1 MLRLLLIFLIG
12 LLYSGNSFAKILRV
26 NVVTSNP
33 NGVILSIERPLLL
46 AYSIDLDKG
55 ISTATKMAQNHC
67 QSFSKDSYSFYSK
80 GNSIYALDKYGTT
93 ASAYKSAY
101 GYIKDFD
108 DSNVSVWLAR
118 YFCAKSELDARKLYD
133 NSRSVLPRNFNS
145 ILKQGTSLF
154 LVNHKSYFNPKQAPS
169 IVVEKPKKEKKKEPK
184 RKEPKASPDDDKIV
198 PAGSGS
204 GFFVSKDGHAIT
216 NYHVIEGCDI
226 NKLSFKGSQS
236 EVKVLAVD
244 KVNDI
249 AILKSNAKP
258 DVIFAVSNEDVSL
271 LEDVIVAGFPLGK
284 QISSA
289 IKTHKG
295 VVTALAGVGDN
306 YSFFQT
312 DAAIN
317 QGNSGGP
324 IINLKGNVVGIAVAT
339 WVEEGVQGV
348 HFGIKS
354 STLKTFA
361 NANSLS
367 FASPNYREL
376 SNKDLGKLI
385 TKGTVYVECHMTV
398 AKIKKMIAQ
407 AENRKAFF
415 KEHK

>member
-1 MLRLLLIFLIG
+1 MMKKVLTLLLIGIFLQGCETTNTSGGNINITGETSRITNVTRTFVENKNCKYIKSTKHTHAGWSTFQADVKHNYIKIANEVISLNATHFVVTGSFNDG
-12 LLYSGNSFAKILRV
+12 LLVDLR
-26 NVVTSNP
+26 
-33 NGVILSIERPLLL
+33 
-46 AYSIDLDKG
+46 
-55 ISTATKMAQNHC
+55 TK
-67 QSFSKDSYSFYSK
+67 
-80 GNSIYALDKYGTT
+80 
-93 ASAYKSAY
+93 
-101 GYIKDFD
+101 
-108 DSNVSVWLAR
+108 VSVTA
-118 YFCAKSELDARKLYD
+118 DIYD
-133 NSRSVLPRNFNS
+133 C
-145 ILKQGTSLF
+145 KQKEKIEIAEKT
-154 LVNHKSYFNPKQAPS
+154 KPKD
-169 IVVEKPKKEKKKEPK
+169 EKPKKAKPKDEP
-184 RKEPKASPDDDKIV
+184 SDDQVV

-204 GFFVSKDGHAIT
+204 GFFVSNDGHVIT

-226 NKLSFKGSQS
+226 NKLSFKGSQT
-236 EVKVLAVD
+236 ELKVLAVD

-249 AILKSNAKP
+249 TILKSDIRPKI
-258 DVIFAVSNEDVSL
+258 IFPVSNEDVTL

-324 IINLKGNVVGIAVAT
+324 IINQKGNVVGIAVAT

-361 NANSLS
+361 SANGLS
-367 FASPNYREL
+367 FASSNYKKL

-385 TKGTVYVECHMTV
+385 TDSTVYIECHMTV
-398 AKIKKMIAQ
+398 AKIKKMIAEE
-407 AENRKAFF
+407 ENRKAFF

>member
-1 MLRLLLIFLIG
+1 MKKLLGILVLSFSFFFEANADKINFSGTVWKIYDLQDGDIQEVEFHKSG
-12 LLYSGNSFAKILRV
+12 KCAYTNIRSASGNEGKS
-26 NVVTSNP
+26 
-33 NGVILSIERPLLL
+33 
-46 AYSIDLDKG
+46 YSISEGNCRWTQIGDDKIRYDFNNNFMVRNAKLTSSNLIEGTYITKHSEG
-55 ISTATKMAQNHC
+55 IFRFTGELI
-67 QSFSKDSYSFYSK
+67 SY
-80 GNSIYALDKYGTT
+80 NQDPI
-93 ASAYKSAY
+93 
-101 GYIKDFD
+101 I
-108 DSNVSVWLAR
+108 
-118 YFCAKSELDARKLYD
+118 
-133 NSRSVLPRNFNS
+133 
-145 ILKQGTSLF
+145 
-154 LVNHKSYFNPKQAPS
+154 
-169 IVVEKPKKEKKKEPK
+169 KEPK
-184 RKEPKASPDDDKIV
+184 KSSPNDDKIV

-204 GFFVSKDGHAIT
+204 GFFVTYEGHTIT

-226 NKLSFKGSQS
+226 NKLSFKGSQT

-258 DVIFAVSNEDVSL
+258 DVIFPVSNEDVSL

-284 QISSA
+284 KISSA

-295 VVTALAGVGDN
+295 VVTALAGAGDN

-324 IINLKGNVVGIAVAT
+324 IINQKGNVVGIAVAT

-361 NANSLS
+361 SANGLS
-367 FASPNYREL
+367 FASPNFRDQ
-376 SNKDLGKLI
+376 SNKALGELI